1 MNEARETVNT
11 NNTISIFPRPDDEQ
25 EQPQQSSKLPK
36 PPWVKLFELVI
47 YAVAGLIGFKIFLE
61 YLK

>member
-25 EQPQQSSKLPK
+25 EQPQRSSK
-36 PPWVKLFELVI
+36 PPWVKLFELLI